1 MAYKRPGLQ
10 LLGLVLVNGN
20 QVWVPATNTKC
31 VKKKKIK
38 PIYGNTNTLL
48 MVINEFNQAEL
59 LINFAN
65 CSFLLGH

>member
-1 MAYKRPGLQ
+1 MAYGRLQ
-10 LLGLVLVNGN
+10 LLGLVLVNAN
-20 QVWVPATNTKC
+20 QGWVPATNTKC
-31 VKKKKIK
+31 AKDQTYLWK
-38 PIYGNTNTLL
+38 YNTLL